1 MAEQKLG
8 KRLEKKGVKPF
19 PQGATVQNRFSG
31 EPCELNGMEF
41 AVHKR
46 LFESERTGDW
56 VTMNQWREWF
66 MKYNIA
72 AYMTLI
78 D

>member
-1 MAEQKLG
+1 M
-8 KRLEKKGVKPF
+8 
-19 PQGATVQNRFSG
+19 
-31 EPCELNGMEF
+31 EL

-56 VTMNQWREWF
+56 VTMNQCREWF
-66 MKYNIA
+66 MKYNID

>member
-8 KRLEKKGVKPF
+8 KRLEKKIFCNGASIFWVK
-19 PQGATVQNRFSG
+19 NRFSG
-31 EPCELNGMEF
+31 VGCRLNSMEL
-41 AVHKR
+41 AVYNK
-46 LFESERTGDW
+46 LFESEKAEDW
-56 VTMNQWREWF
+56 VTMNQCREWF
-66 MKYNIA
+66 MKYNID

>member
-46 LFESERTGDW
+46 LFEPPRS
-56 VTMNQWREWF
+56 
-66 MKYNIA
+66 
-72 AYMTLI
+72 
-78 D
+78 